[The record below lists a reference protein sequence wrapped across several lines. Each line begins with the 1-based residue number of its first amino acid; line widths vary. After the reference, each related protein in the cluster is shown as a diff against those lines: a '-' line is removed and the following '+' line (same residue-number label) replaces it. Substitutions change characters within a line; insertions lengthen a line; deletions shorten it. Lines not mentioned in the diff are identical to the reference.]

1 MAVQEMADPLAGLP
15 TAFVAHTAERF
26 AKSYAADLHGLSAE
40 AVATR
45 CGVAIRTAFRLE
57 LSMPLPE
64 APAPCDE
71 ALRGKIAALRS
82 RHPDLLRR
90 RADEEVAAA
99 YGIDY
104 FLPGWQ
110 GKCLTPSES
119 ISTPDAAGRQ
129 GPPPVPP
136 RASRFKERSASS
148 PRAAAAADIAT
159 PAKPVRR
166 SSNGNGS
173 SKRVWPPLGAAT
185 GHEMLAE
192 APLAREADR
201 TPRSSGEGFSA
212 RGDDF
217 HQQPPSRPG
226 QAAR

>member
-104 FLPGWQ
+104 F
-110 GKCLTPSES
+110 
-119 ISTPDAAGRQ
+119 
-129 GPPPVPP
+129 
-136 RASRFKERSASS
+136 
-148 PRAAAAADIAT
+148 
-159 PAKPVRR
+159 
-166 SSNGNGS
+166 
-173 SKRVWPPLGAAT
+173 
-185 GHEMLAE
+185 
-192 APLAREADR
+192 
-201 TPRSSGEGFSA
+201 
-212 RGDDF
+212 
-217 HQQPPSRPG
+217 
-226 QAAR
+226 